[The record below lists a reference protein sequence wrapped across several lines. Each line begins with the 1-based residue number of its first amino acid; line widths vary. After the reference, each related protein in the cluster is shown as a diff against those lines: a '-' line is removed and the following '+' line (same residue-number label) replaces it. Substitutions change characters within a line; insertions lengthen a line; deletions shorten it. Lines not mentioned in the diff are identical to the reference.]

1 MRSINEKHGVVDIV
15 FLAEFH
21 EKRVSDTIVCRRFK
35 LCMEEFIRFWID
47 SSVQPVP
54 FVVESDHSLINRNVI
69 RILPI
74 FGL

>member
-1 MRSINEKHGVVDIV
+1 MRSVNEKHGVVDVV
-15 FLAEFH
+15 FLAEFR

-35 LCMEEFIRFWID
+35 LCMEEFVRFWVD

-54 FVVESDHSLINRNVI
+54 FVVESDHSLVNRNVI